1 MSRVVV
7 VELTA
12 RAGCESLARSL
23 IVQNAAASLEH
34 EPGCL
39 RFDVAVDPDNPACF
53 TLYEIYQDASDF
65 EAHLKM
71 PHYLEFDAMTKD
83 VFSAKT
89 VRLLDLMAGQ
99 P

>member
-12 RAGCESLARSL
+12 RAGFENVAKSL

-39 RFDVAVDPDNPACF
+39 RFDVAVDPDNPARF

-65 EAHLKM
+65 EAHLNM

-83 VFSAKT
+83 VFSKKI
-89 VRLLDLMAGQ
+89 VRLLDLMVAQ